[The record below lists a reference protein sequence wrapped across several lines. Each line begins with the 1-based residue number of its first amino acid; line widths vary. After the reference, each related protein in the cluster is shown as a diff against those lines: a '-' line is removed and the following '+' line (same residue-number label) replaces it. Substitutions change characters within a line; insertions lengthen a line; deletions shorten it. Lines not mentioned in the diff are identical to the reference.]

1 MAQSMVATG
10 TLTELLDDFVN
21 RVPEVRQ
28 ALALSPDGLRLAAS
42 REVDDELAEQMSS
55 LAAGLQALALAAGRE
70 HGAKSVQ
77 QIVVQMVEAYLFVAA
92 TRGGAIF
99 VVLFT
104 ADAEI
109 GDLAYEVAVFAGQ
122 ADRHLPTYLAPAS
135 GVAG

>member
-28 ALALSPDGLRLAAS
+28 ALALSPDGLLLAAS
-42 REVDDELAEQMSS
+42 REVDDEIAEMMSS
-55 LAAGLQALALAAGRE
+55 LVAGLQALALAAGRQHE
-70 HGAKSVQ
+70 AKSVQ
-77 QIVVQMVEAYLFVAA
+77 QIVVQMVEAYLFVTA

-104 ADAEI
+104 ANAEI
-109 GDLAYEVAVFAGQ
+109 GDLAYEVALFAGQ

-135 GVAG
+135 GAAG